1 MSNKIIAK
9 IDFILEMLDNIKTI
23 ISRHEGITNALND
36 RVEARPAL
44 LMCLLQIGES
54 MSKIDKEY
62 LINFDLFEDSKGSY
76 SVRNFIAHDYE
87 GVDLALVEDILR
99 NRMENLEMKLNK
111 ILYSLE
117 ND

>member
-9 IDFILEMLDNIKTI
+9 
-23 ISRHEGITNALND
+23 
-36 RVEARPAL
+36 V
-44 LMCLLQIGES
+44 
-54 MSKIDKEY
+54 
-62 LINFDLFEDSKGSY
+62 
-76 SVRNFIAHDYE
+76 NFIAHDYE

-99 NRMENLEMKLNK
+99 NRMGNLEMKLNK